1 MFFKKL
7 LPLLLLLCV
16 ACAGETS
23 GPAGYDVAR
32 DGHGVRPVAVERLP
46 DLNVPRAGHVLACPG
61 GELTVIGGHTT
72 GFVLTETAEYY
83 KDGSWHLLQTLYPHD
98 IGTWVTMPSGEI
110 LLAGGCEQSFG
121 IGQSWGVESYNPS
134 TRTFEPLPILDNKR
148 TRFSSAVL
156 ADGTILV
163 SGNWYRED
171 AIAVWTPEKGG
182 LQVKDVSQQRSM
194 PYVLPVSSDNALIF
208 GGDGSDGTI
217 QDSIIVDQLKGDAFR
232 VPLLDQWQP
241 VASECS
247 EMARYFIGDERIDGY
262 AWLIPARRKKDG
274 RSGILKVVGE
284 EFSMLETE
292 MPIPMTGKDGEQI
305 TWGGLLTDKTAE
317 ASWLVSYSEA
327 PTQRLYICKIEYGK
341 ALRGGKAPLAL
352 YCAQMPEPGVFSS
365 MTLMPGGR
373 LAAVGG
379 LESDNYHPLASAYI
393 LSTEQ
398 PEKAQVSLLWWLL
411 AGLAALS
418 LISIFVWLLR
428 KKRMGSAQAG
438 QDAEGQNADGT
449 VSDEA
454 EMERRMDD
462 LMTRISVLMEEGEAF
477 RKKDLSKEYLSR
489 VLGTNVRYLSDCIN
503 RKAGCSFVDYVNG
516 YRIRYAQRLLCD
528 NPGMRL
534 AEISEESGFSSEVT
548 FFRNFK
554 ARTGQTPSEWLASQ
568 NNQ

>member
-1 MFFKKL
+1 M
-7 LPLLLLLCV
+7 
-16 ACAGETS
+16 
-23 GPAGYDVAR
+23 AR
-32 DGHGVRPVAVERLP
+32 ASLDASFRPVAVDRLP
-46 DLNVPRAGHVLACPG
+46 ELNVPRAGHVLACPG

-98 IGTWVTMPSGEI
+98 FGTWVTLPSGDI

-121 IGQSWGVESYNPS
+121 IGQSWGVECYDPS
-134 TRTFEPLPILDNKR
+134 SHTFEPLPILDNRR

-156 ADGTILV
+156 ADGTLLV
-163 SGNWYRED
+163 SGNWYRKD
-171 AIAVWTPEKGG
+171 AIAFWSPEKGG
-182 LQVKDVSQQRSM
+182 IQVKDVSQQRSI

-208 GGDGSDGTI
+208 GCDGSDGAL
-217 QDSIIVDQLKGDAFR
+217 QDSIIVDQLKGDAFL
-232 VPLLDQWQP
+232 VPLLEQWQP
-241 VASECS
+241 IASECS

-262 AWLIPARRKKDG
+262 AWLIPARRKEDG
-274 RSGILKVVGE
+274 QSGILKVVGE
-284 EFSMLETE
+284 EFSLLETE
-292 MPIPMTGKDGEQI
+292 ISIPMTGMDGEQI

-317 ASWLVSYSEA
+317 ASWLVSYSES

-341 ALRGGKAPLAL
+341 ALRGGKAPLTL
-352 YCAQMPEPGVFSS
+352 YYAQMPEPGVFSS

-393 LSTEQ
+393 LTPEASEKEQ
-398 PEKAQVSLLWWLL
+398 VFPFWWIAAGILL
-411 AGLAALS
+411 AVAAAVAL
-418 LISIFVWLLR
+418 WLR
-428 KKRMGSAQAG
+428 KRREAVAAERRDGQA
-438 QDAEGQNADGT
+438 AEDT

-462 LMTRISVLMEEGEAF
+462 LMARIAVLMEEGEAF

-534 AEISEESGFSSEVT
+534 SEISEESGFSSEVT

-568 NNQ
+568 NSTRDM